1 MPARRWAGIGAAP
14 STMTS
19 RPSGYPLR
27 ETARPARRGR
37 RTGSSRTAHFKD
49 GIGERLRGLLR
60 EVVAD
65 AALDGAVR
73 VAARELPGIGAR
85 VRVRRPVGVA
95 LEGDRRHRDPGCFGE
110 ALLQLAV
117 LRFAFREPQPPAV
130 VVDHDLDVIRVVERR
145 RAPIESRVVE
155 APLRR
160 GRSPDDLR
168 EVAPVLVIA
177 GPALFGREVAIR
189 GWPARTDTGDCL
201 GAVAQSARRS

>member
-27 ETARPARRGR
+27 ETARRARRGR

-65 AALDGAVR
+65 AALDGSVG
-73 VAARELPGIGAR
+73 VAARELPGVGAR

-95 LEGDRRHRDPGCFGE
+95 LEGDRRHRDNGPLGE
-110 ALLQLAV
+110 AFLELAV
-117 LRFAFREPQPPAV
+117 LRFAFGEPEPPAV

-145 RAPIESRVVE
+145 RAAIERRVVE
-155 APLRR
+155 TPLRR
-160 GRSPDDLR
+160 GRSPDELG
-168 EVAPVLVIA
+168 EVAPVFVIA
-177 GPALFGREVAIR
+177 GAALFGGEVVLV
-189 GWPARTDTGDCL
+189 PP
-201 GAVAQSARRS
+201 